1 MKNKTAGLISIAFL
15 IWSGSGVY
23 RNLDN
28 PDGKIF
34 TASIIG
40 CLFFSYL
47 VLMTF
52 AGSLNKKK
60 KNKKNPEF
68 FGIFA
73 F

>member
-28 PDGKIF
+28 PGGKMF
-34 TASIIG
+34 TASLIG

-52 AGSLNKKK
+52 AGSVN
-60 KNKKNPEF
+60 KNKKE
-68 FGIFA
+68 
-73 F
+73 